1 MWRKCFGYLP
11 KILWSSVTLSL
22 GLLGGPWGLE
32 SPKLGRL
39 IYDHSLPG
47 LSGTNLGPLN
57 FRFTPSIVWAA
68 RVSCVLYRPLCPG
81 PHLRSAPLGSSELT
95 VSSWCALSFQ
105 AQGREQGE

>member
-11 KILWSSVTLSL
+11 KILWSSDFVLGVTGWTL
-22 GLLGGPWGLE
+22 GLQ

-39 IYDHSLPG
+39 SCDHSLPG

-68 RVSCVLYRPLCPG
+68 HVSCVLIQALCG
-81 PHLRSAPLGSSELT
+81 WAAKNSYLG
-95 VSSWCALSFQ
+95 
-105 AQGREQGE
+105 

>member
-11 KILWSSVTLSL
+11 QDPLVLCDFVLGVTGWTL
-22 GLLGGPWGLE
+22 GLE

-39 IYDHSLPG
+39 ICDHSLPG

-68 RVSCVLYRPLCPG
+68 CVSCVLYRPLCPG
-81 PHLRSAPLGSSELT
+81 PHLRSAPLGSSVLT

-105 AQGREQGE
+105 TQGREQGE